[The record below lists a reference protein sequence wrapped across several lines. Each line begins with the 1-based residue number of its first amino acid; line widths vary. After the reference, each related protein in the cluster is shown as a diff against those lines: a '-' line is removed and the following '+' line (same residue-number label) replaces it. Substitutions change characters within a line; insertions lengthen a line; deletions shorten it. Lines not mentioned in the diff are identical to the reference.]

1 MNVGTAPSPVFAISV
16 TNSTGE
22 EMIVSYDDGSG
33 RRALG
38 AVAAG
43 ATDRFVI
50 AQPARTTVDITA
62 RNSGGTRSVGPISV
76 TLIAGE
82 TRPVTLR

>member
-1 MNVGTAPSPVFAISV
+1 MSVGTAPTPVFAIAV

-50 AQPARTTVDITA
+50 AQPARTTVNVTA
-62 RNSGGTRSVGPISV
+62 RNAAGTRSVGPIAV
-76 TLIAGE
+76 DLVAGE
-82 TRPVTLR
+82 TRPVNLR